1 MELALLGLIGVAL
14 GVIILVGSI
23 AGFFGMFSSSDKAKK
38 LYQLEQETEKLRK
51 EMVRINAQIDALKA
65 SSAPAAPMPAATL
78 KVADAT
84 TVAVAVPEP
93 IVESVL
99 ENPVVESAIPA
110 VVQPTVKLEPTTKK
124 MCIRDRFIH
133 RWILKLKMS

>member
-51 EMVRINAQIDALKA
+51 EMVRI
-65 SSAPAAPMPAATL
+65 
-78 KVADAT
+78 
-84 TVAVAVPEP
+84 
-93 IVESVL
+93 
-99 ENPVVESAIPA
+99 
-110 VVQPTVKLEPTTKK
+110 K
-124 MCIRDRFIH
+124 MCIRDR
-133 RWILKLKMS
+133 L

>member
-51 EMVRINAQIDALKA
+51 EMARISAQIDALKA
-65 SSAPAAPMPAATL
+65 NPPQITPVQTAAL
-78 KVADAT
+78 KVADT
-84 TVAVAVPEP
+84 PTAV
-93 IVESVL
+93 SYTHL
-99 ENPVVESAIPA
+99 KKQLSA
-110 VVQPTVKLEPTTKK
+110 
-124 MCIRDRFIH
+124 
-133 RWILKLKMS
+133 